1 MKSRAKLRVNQ
12 YEHESNFFTGAQLNM
27 RWLWQRSRL
36 SDRLVIAWSEKAM
49 AYVHATPL
57 KEGGF
62 EVLRF
67 GVERQGADSTEEFAK
82 RLAALGFKGCQ
93 AFGMLRSAQYQMFQ
107 VEAPAVAPDELRA
120 AARWKI
126 RDMVD
131 VHLDDLTLDVM
142 RVGDEKGRANANLF
156 VVTAANALIREVL
169 EIGKAM
175 RCTLDV
181 IDIQGLAHRNLQTAL
196 ARREGRLARA
206 RAAIVLM
213 DERYALLT
221 ISANEELYYKRRIDL
236 GNTLAQEPWNQD
248 SSAAQNLVV
257 EVQRS
262 LDLWERTWQDLPL
275 DEVHVFAGDHSHEV
289 MQALAQQLVQP
300 VSVLD
305 VSALFSGF
313 EGGSDAD
320 RMLCWPLLG
329 VLLRTESRKL

>member
-1 MKSRAKLRVNQ
+1 MQ
-12 YEHESNFFTGAQLNM
+12 
-27 RWLWQRSRL
+27 WPWQRSRL
-36 SDRLVIAWSEKAM
+36 SDRLVMAWSGNAL
-49 AYVHATPL
+49 AYVQATPL

-62 EVLRF
+62 QVRRF
-67 GVERQGADSTEEFAK
+67 GVERQGADSAEDFAK
-82 RLAALGFKGCQ
+82 RVAALGFKGCQ
-93 AFGMLRSAQYQMFQ
+93 ATGMLRSAQYQMFQ

-131 VHLDDLTLDVM
+131 VHLDDLTLDVL

-156 VVTAANALIREVL
+156 VVTATNAQIREVI
-169 EIGKAM
+169 EISKAM
-175 RCTLDV
+175 RCTLEV
-181 IDIQGLAHRNLQTAL
+181 IDIQGLAQRNLQTAQ
-196 ARREGRLARA
+196 ARRENRLARA

-213 DERYALLT
+213 DERYVLLT

-236 GNTLAQEPWNQD
+236 GSTSLQD
-248 SSAAQNLVV
+248 LSDPDSNAVQNLVV

-275 DEVHVFAGDHSHEV
+275 DQVNVYAGEHTDAWV
-289 MQALAQQLVQP
+289 RALAQPLAQP
-300 VSVLD
+300 VSALD
-305 VSALFSGF
+305 VSALFPGF

-329 VLLRTESRKL
+329 VVLRTESRKL

>member
-1 MKSRAKLRVNQ
+1 MQ
-12 YEHESNFFTGAQLNM
+12 
-27 RWLWQRSRL
+27 WPWPRSRI
-36 SDRLVIAWSEKAM
+36 SDRLVMAWSGHAM
-49 AYVHATPL
+49 AYVQATPM
-57 KEGGF
+57 KEGGRF
-62 EVLRF
+62 DVWRF
-67 GVERQGADSTEEFAK
+67 GVERQGADSAEEFAK

-93 AFGMLRSAQYQMFQ
+93 ALGMLRSGQYQMLQ
-107 VEAPAVAPDELRA
+107 IDAPAVAPDELRA

-131 VHLDDLTLDVM
+131 MHLDDLTLDVM
-142 RVGDEKGRANANLF
+142 RVGDEQARATANLF
-156 VVTAANALIREVL
+156 VVTAANALIREL
-169 EIGKAM
+169 MEISKAM

-196 ARREGRLARA
+196 ARRDGRLTRA

-221 ISANEELYYKRRIDL
+221 ITANEELYYKRRIDL
-236 GNTLAQEPWNQD
+236 GGTFPLDLWNPD
-248 SSAAQNLVV
+248 SVAAQNFVV

-262 LDLWERTWQDLPL
+262 LDLWERTWQELPL
-275 DEVHVFAGDHSHEV
+275 EEVNVFAGAHTNDMV
-289 MQALAQQLVQP
+289 QILTQQLIPP
-300 VSVLD
+300 VSELD
-305 VSALFSGF
+305 VSTLFPGF